1 MNIRKLAEELQI
13 DPVAAVRLE
22 AAIEQ
27 ERLRL
32 HDQQAAGI
40 ALAKARGVRFGRPR
54 VDIGDIAALY
64 ARYTRG
70 QITLEEGA
78 RLCGVS
84 RSTMYRRL
92 REYEQPPDSGGI
104 A

>member
-1 MNIRKLAEELQI
+1 MKIRKLAEELQI
-13 DPVAAVRLE
+13 DPDAAGRLE
-22 AAIEQ
+22 AALEQ
-27 ERLRL
+27 ERRQLRA
-32 HDQQAAGI
+32 QQAEGI

-54 VDIGDIAALY
+54 VDTGNLAYVYALY
-64 ARYTRG
+64 ARR

-92 REYEQPPDSGGI
+92 REYEAVQSG